1 MNLTPLVGC
10 FFVLSAMCPLAFSQ
24 VQPVSEYKEV
34 SSKMLSHDHVNRSDY
49 LNSFFSHL
57 PKYLA
62 FTDKELNMTGL
73 ICQYLHFCPQQ
84 SLQSDLHMDVEDLP
98 DAKLLGYDHL
108 KKKKAV
114 KPKQYTMLDG
124 KDIFV
129 KNCMSCHLASDN
141 EAPQLANFEDWS
153 WRIQSSFDF
162 LVRVTIEGQQA
173 YEKSQLESPNQNA
186 SRYLVGSVE
195 TVPKTQY
202 DDRVRGCILPRGGCK
217 DCDDA
222 QIIAAVKYMVQAA
235 VTDNANYQLW

>member
-1 MNLTPLVGC
+1 MNLTSLVGS
-10 FFVLSAMCPLAFSQ
+10 FFVLSAMWPLSFAQ
-24 VQPVSEYKEV
+24 LQPQPEYKKV
-34 SSKMLSHDHVNRSDY
+34 SSKMLSHDHDNGSN

-62 FTDKELNMTGL
+62 FSEQELNMTGL
-73 ICQYLHFCPQQ
+73 ICQYLHICSQQ
-84 SLQSDLHMDVEDLP
+84 SLQADLQMDIEDLP

-162 LVRVTIEGQQA
+162 LVRVTIEGQEA

-186 SRYLVGSVE
+186 SRYVVGPVE
-195 TVPKTQY
+195 TVPKTPY
-202 DDRVRGCILPRGGCK
+202 AGRKRGCILPRGGCK

-222 QIIAAVKYMVQAA
+222 QIIAAVKYMVQSA
-235 VTDNANYQLW
+235 VTDNTNYQLW